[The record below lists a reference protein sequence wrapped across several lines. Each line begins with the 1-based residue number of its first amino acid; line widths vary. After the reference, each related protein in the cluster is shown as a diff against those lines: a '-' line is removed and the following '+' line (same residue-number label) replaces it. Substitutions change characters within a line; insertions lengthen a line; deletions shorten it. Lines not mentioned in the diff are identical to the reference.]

1 MGTEPQG
8 EQVSTE
14 LLADLV
20 SALIDPWYERVE
32 FCTPVCV
39 HTCACKEDQLML
51 TSAMLKHFVCMCP
64 LRLEQRVTRVRQASL
79 LDQLTGEASGYAPTQ
94 LGGIRGGKPKSKP
107 PATLDM
113 MELVGTIEQFV
124 ADRDGKTLRD
134 RLRALVSYSMADSTD
149 LWTDW
154 ACAQVRRYI
163 KTARIMLQ
171 YDVPSRVLRDVV
183 CGECG
188 GALVVAIDATSD
200 VRCVGGEETTAC
212 GQVYRRY
219 EWVDLLER

>member
-1 MGTEPQG
+1 M
-8 EQVSTE
+8 STE

-113 MELVGTIEQFV
+113 MELVGAIDTMLNNMGAE
-124 ADRDGKTLRD
+124 GKARRD
-134 RLRALVSYSMADSTD
+134 RLRHLVSMSIRIDERE
-149 LWTDW
+149 WTDRVTV
-154 ACAQVRRYI
+154 QVRRFI

>member
-1 MGTEPQG
+1 M
-8 EQVSTE
+8 SAE

-113 MELVGTIEQFV
+113 MELVGAIDTMLNNMGAE
-124 ADRDGKTLRD
+124 GKARRD
-134 RLRALVSYSMADSTD
+134 RLRHLVSMSIRIDERE
-149 LWTDW
+149 WTDRVTV
-154 ACAQVRRYI
+154 QVRRFI